1 MPFSDAQFAAA
12 WTVLEDRWGRRHN
25 AQTVKIYRDILT
37 AELSEA
43 QFADACRAAFRL
55 DTFFPSPQRLID
67 LGTGSQGFHL
77 QAIAAWDTC
86 MDRMRRGEQ
95 ITEPGSLE
103 RRLLNSVTHGQPLG
117 HVETK
122 QLDFLKKEFV
132 TRYTSELAQQAA
144 ARTPA
149 LPGAPVEAPRVLQ

>member
-1 MPFSDAQFAAA
+1 MSFSDAQFAAT
-12 WTVLEDRWGRRHN
+12 WTILEDRWARKHN
-25 AQTVKIYRDILT
+25 AQTVKIYRDILSAELT
-37 AELSEA
+37 AE
-43 QFADACRAAFRL
+43 QFTAACRAAFRL

-67 LGTGSQGFHL
+67 LGTGSQGFNL

-117 HVETK
+117 LIETR

-132 TRYTSELAQQAA
+132 ARYTSELAQQAVE
-144 ARTPA
+144 RTPA
-149 LPGAPVEAPRVLQ
+149 LPGVEVPRVLQ